1 MAVKRYIGIGKETT
15 FGIAVAATRYVEAVD
30 TFQPDPGV
38 VILDPVA
45 QRARKDKVF
54 TKFRARGNIG
64 AWEVKPEDIIGEALY
79 GVLGAVSSAQ
89 QGGTSAYKHTFTP
102 ADTIKSWTLRKG
114 VELNELVNPGCL
126 FNQLTFQTRHPE
138 ILKAILEVFGV
149 GAAPSKVALD
159 TPTFSTLQPFVYHQ
173 CTITLAGSDKSSL
186 VYDASVVINNS
197 IPIDRGGHSSKYIPK
212 IRVGDRVVN
221 GKLSTY
227 FDETDQYDAF
237 IAGTEFALNLKWV
250 GALIE
255 STYYYTLEL
264 DLPKCVYR
272 SRGAPEIKP
281 IKEPLV
287 VDAPFD
293 ALYKTDS
300 YNAEMKAYLTNKI
313 TSY

>member
-1 MAVKRYIGIGKETT
+1 MAAKRYIGIGKETSYGT
-15 FGIAVAATRYVEAVD
+15 AVAATRYVEAVD

-45 QRARKDKVF
+45 QRARKDKVL

-114 VELNELVNPGCL
+114 VELNELVYPGCL

-149 GAAPSKVALD
+149 GAAPSKVSLG
-159 TPTFSTLQPFVYHQ
+159 TPTFSALQPFVYHQ
-173 CTITLAGSDKSSL
+173 CTITLAGSDKSTL
-186 VYDASVVINNS
+186 VYDASVVINNN
-197 IPIDRGGHSSKYIPK
+197 IPINRGGHGNKYIPK

-237 IAGTEFALNLKWV
+237 IAGTEFTLNLKWV
-250 GALIE
+250 GATIE
-255 STYYYTLEL
+255 GSYKYTLEL
-264 DLPKCVYR
+264 DLAKCVYR
-272 SRGAPEIKP
+272 SRGAPEIKS
-281 IKEPLV
+281 IKEPLA

-300 YNAEMKAYLTNKI
+300 YNAEMKAYLTNTI

>member
-1 MAVKRYIGIGKETT
+1 MTVKRYIGIGKEIT
-15 FGIAVAATRYVEAVD
+15 FGTAVAASRYVEAVD

-45 QRARKDKVF
+45 QRARKDKVL

-79 GVLGAVSSAQ
+79 GVLGSVSSLQ
-89 QGGTSAYKHTFTP
+89 QGGTSAWKHTFTP
-102 ADTIKSWTLRKG
+102 ADMIKSWTLRKG
-114 VELNELVNPGCL
+114 VELNELVFPGCL
-126 FNQLTFQTRHPE
+126 VNQLTLATRHPE
-138 ILKAILEVFGV
+138 ILKATLELFGV
-149 GAAPSKVALD
+149 GAAPTAVALN

-197 IPIDRGGHSSKYIPK
+197 IPIDRGGHGSKFIPK
-212 IRVGDRVVN
+212 IHVGDRVVS

-227 FDETDQYDAF
+227 FAEANQYDTF
-237 IAGTEFALNLKWV
+237 IAGTEFTLNLKWI
-250 GALIE
+250 GAIIE
-255 STYYYTLEL
+255 DSYYYTLEL

-281 IKEPLV
+281 IREPLV

-293 ALYKTDS
+293 ALYKTNS
-300 YNAEMKAYLTNKI
+300 YNAELKAYLTNKV